1 LATLDIRY
9 ICIIIVSSVTVE
21 KLAMTERSEGK
32 WLLLIHQIPPKPGY
46 FRVKIWRRL
55 QNLGAVAIKNAV
67 YVLPKN
73 EETLEDFQWIL
84 REIVEGGGEASICIA
99 GFIEGVTDEQVEALF
114 QAARDADYA
123 EMAERARS
131 TLDSLPTTTLAIT
144 DEDRARLEAS
154 VTRLKKRFSSVAAL
168 DFFGASGRRSAEKLL
183 EQLDRRLKEAQT
195 QIEITKEELEKP
207 DLTELR
213 GRTWVTRKGL
223 YVDRIACAWLI
234 RGFIDPDA
242 QFKFVS
248 GKGYRPRTGE
258 LRFDMFEGEFT
269 HEGDLCSFE
278 VLVKRFLASDPAL
291 GEIGMIIHDLD
302 LKDAKFKKPETA
314 GIGGL
319 VEGLASVHKSDETR
333 LERGSAIL
341 DDLYEYFRRK

>member
-1 LATLDIRY
+1 
-9 ICIIIVSSVTVE
+9 
-21 KLAMTERSEGK
+21 MTECSEGK

-55 QNLGAVAIKNAV
+55 QNLGAIAIKNAV

-73 EETLEDFQWIL
+73 EETFEDFQWIL
-84 REIVEGGGEASICIA
+84 REILQGGGEASICAA
-99 GFIEGVTDEQVEALF
+99 GFVEGLTDEQVEALF

-123 EMAERARS
+123 EIAEEARA
-131 TLDSLPTTTLAIT
+131 TFDSVPATASAIT
-144 DEDRARLEAS
+144 DEDRARLETS
-154 VTRLKKRFSSVAAL
+154 VARLKKRLSSVAAL
-168 DFFGASGRRSAEKLL
+168 DFFGAPGRGSVEKLL
-183 EQLDRRLKEAQT
+183 EQLEGRFKEAQKRF
-195 QIEITKEELEKP
+195 EMEKEESEKP
-207 DLTELR
+207 ELTELH
-213 GRTWVTRKGL
+213 GRTWITRKGL

-234 RGFIDPDA
+234 RRFIDPDA

-278 VLVKRFLASDPAL
+278 VLAKRFFASDQAL
-291 GEIGMIIHDLD
+291 GEIGKIIHDLD

-319 VEGLASVHKSDETR
+319 MEGLASSHKSDEER
-333 LERGSAIL
+333 FERGSAIL